1 MENSMSKN
9 CARIEGLLI
18 KKSLGRIRNREDSLL
33 AEHLRACDRCR
44 AYWAILMAIP
54 TSMDV
59 SADTTLVPDA
69 RIYQHVKSKIGRAKS
84 GQGEILRDVWQH
96 MFRVFK
102 LRIPLYQAMLGIA
115 VILIMSL
122 ALERVSLSNLELS
135 GRAQT
140 RESAIIE
147 REVLD
152 HLEMID
158 RQNIGG
164 TVSEGNLLVHHTVG
178 VRDAFFPLGA
188 P

>member
-1 MENSMSKN
+1 MSENCVK
-9 CARIEGLLI
+9 IEDLLVR
-18 KKSLGRIRNREDSLL
+18 KSLGQIKNREDSLL
-33 AEHLRACDRCR
+33 TEHLQVCERCR
-44 AYWAILMAIP
+44 AYWDILMGIP
-54 TSMDV
+54 TSMDA
-59 SADTTLVPDA
+59 STETSLIPDP
-69 RIYQHVKSKIGRAKS
+69 RTYQHVKNEMGRAKS

-122 ALERVSLSNLELS
+122 ALEKMRFSNLELS

-147 REVLD
+147 REVLN

-178 VRDAFFPLGA
+178 VRDAFFTLGA